1 MSVSVM
7 SEWMATV
14 PQDEVKSRYGLEA
27 HEWAGSLSDRVMA
40 IINKND
46 PTREDQVNA
55 LLHDNAVL
63 LEERFQGHRRLGPDE
78 DLIDYTEFRDAIS
91 HVVENGISIND
102 ETYSQIHYVDST
114 CVRSLSNALLRPYH
128 EVYLHAAE
136 QVSYR
141 RSLREGKPPKPSD
154 SYIKSVY
161 GLRGNEWTGTSAD
174 VRTIID
180 KRSSRIGSMMEQ
192 RVNDFL
198 RDQVAVFETG
208 MEKLEAKNA
217 TYDDMKSDACAYGYD
232 LRDAIEEAVENG
244 VLIKAETMNAIKR
257 VEHNYVTP
265 YGGESLTRQYDKLRE
280 LNDARKHH
288 HDEPSLASSS
298 KKKSEPA
305 IQATGGSVHSK
316 EPVQLANVLSG
327 RMSSMRRST
336 DGQPLAP
343 SIPSQG
349 SRRGSIATAL
359 PGSSITVGRR
369 TPRVASHTG
378 TSAAERY
385 GLVANDVQQREDD
398 GFEL

>member
-1 MSVSVM
+1 M
-7 SEWMATV
+7 
-14 PQDEVKSRYGLEA
+14 
-27 HEWAGSLSDRVMA
+27 
-40 IINKND
+40 
-46 PTREDQVNA
+46 
-55 LLHDNAVL
+55 LHDNAVL

-114 CVRSLSNALLRPYH
+114 CVRSLPKALLRPYH
-128 EVYLHAAE
+128 EVYPHAAE

-141 RSLREGKPPKPSD
+141 RSLREGESPKPSD

-180 KRSSRIGSMMEQ
+180 KRSSRIGSMREQ

-257 VEHNYVTP
+257 VEHNYVTC
-265 YGGESLTRQYDKLRE
+265 GS
-280 LNDARKHH
+280 
-288 HDEPSLASSS
+288 AS
-298 KKKSEPA
+298 
-305 IQATGGSVHSK
+305 
-316 EPVQLANVLSG
+316 
-327 RMSSMRRST
+327 R
-336 DGQPLAP
+336 
-343 SIPSQG
+343 
-349 SRRGSIATAL
+349 
-359 PGSSITVGRR
+359 
-369 TPRVASHTG
+369 
-378 TSAAERY
+378 
-385 GLVANDVQQREDD
+385 
-398 GFEL
+398 